1 MKIRSFLKI
10 LLMAAILATLVIC
23 IVARGYVHFF
33 DIPITGKPE
42 FATLLVALLA
52 VMSALWVYYR
62 QANAQIYIEYNK
74 RYEQIMHDFPQ
85 KVRLNFAQAK
95 PGDVCPRRVLLYLN
109 LCSEEFYMWQE
120 MYISHKVWTIWEGEI
135 KRVLQTELIRS
146 AWKDLSDSEEFKSF
160 KDFQKFV
167 DEVQEEGRWKGLS
180 EEFKSFKDFQKFVDE
195 VQEGGSWRIRMMRCF
210 KWRAKRFL

>member
-33 DIPITGKPE
+33 DILITGKPE

-52 VMSALWVYYR
+52 VIGALWVYYR
-62 QANAQIYIEYNK
+62 QANAQTYMEYNK
-74 RYEQIMHDFPQ
+74 RYEQIMHDFPE
-85 KVRLNFAQAK
+85 KVRLNFAGAK

-109 LCSEEFYMWQE
+109 LCSEEFYMWQAF
-120 MYISHKVWTIWEGEI
+120 YISHKVWTIWEGDI
-135 KRVLQTELIRS
+135 KRVLQTDLIRS
-146 AWKDLSDSEEFKSF
+146 AWKDLSEKDLSE
-160 KDFQKFV
+160 KDLS
-167 DEVQEEGRWKGLS
+167 EKGLS

-195 VQEGGSWRIRMMRCF
+195 VQEGGSWCIRTWRWF